1 MATLK
6 QAKTVS
12 PVVIEMNASRVK
24 AIAEYLELQPKY
36 VELYNKTLVS
46 KFSIVKEQEELDID
60 NMSKD
65 QMTVLDNIKSDKE
78 RDRVLAKMPKAIR
91 DYETHLVAPYYIG
104 DSEQRTDI
112 SISVIK
118 TSIIQMINKR
128 TQEEIN
134 PFLQFLTK

>member
-46 KFSIVKEQEELDID
+46 KFSIVKEQEELDI
-60 NMSKD
+60 
-65 QMTVLDNIKSDKE
+65 DNIKSDKE